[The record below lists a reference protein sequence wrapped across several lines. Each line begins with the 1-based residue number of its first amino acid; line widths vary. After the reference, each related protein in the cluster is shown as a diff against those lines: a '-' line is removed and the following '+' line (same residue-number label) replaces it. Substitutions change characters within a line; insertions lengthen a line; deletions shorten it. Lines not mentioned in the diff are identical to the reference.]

1 VGVGVGME
9 LAPAPDPTP
18 DTDGMVGGAHD
29 WPHCAQAVRDTLTRW
44 MGRRLFLGIGFFDDP
59 VSLVIRMILACHLTR
74 IAHSRRN
81 AQLW

>member
-1 VGVGVGME
+1 
-9 LAPAPDPTP
+9 
-18 DTDGMVGGAHD
+18 
-29 WPHCAQAVRDTLTRW
+29 VRDTLTRW

-81 AQLW
+81 AQLWQYVSLQHVPYTHEPNNDQQLFHDTPICIFAEN